1 MISSMA
7 APSAAGVLGCL
18 FTLLGLSGLL
28 ILARLWLRLQ
38 IQSQPLALSDGLL
51 VIAWFSCLAQAVLVI
66 LMRNEDVLHPDINYT
81 LFNWE
86 ADPAKVE
93 HVRKLIWVTIFP
105 FFSALYFCKFAL
117 LATYL
122 QLFPPFMTVLRK
134 MLYAT
139 IVYCVSGYI
148 VSISLQLFLCW
159 PIERNWSFLNPSGLC
174 SIQIMT
180 TIFHVSWAF
189 HFSANLC
196 ILAMPFFI
204 LKGLQMKRSTMIGI
218 STTFALGLIDIAVSL
233 ARFLSIQLEP
243 TSSKSLTMIQIWAI
257 LDEHIALIVACIPSL
272 RQYLRLRFDA
282 NSAAKRSYGH
292 NHSLHNRHHE
302 ANPRPGG
309 DDESGIEINRPA
321 FAETCRSGRRGRES
335 EDDSWSDG
343 KKSNRSDVEL
353 VPIQVREGQKGN
365 ASRRTR
371 SVIRVD
377 QEFTITTTVMSP

>member
-93 HVRKLIWVTIFP
+93 HVRK
-105 FFSALYFCKFAL
+105 
-117 LATYL
+117 
-122 QLFPPFMTVLRK
+122 
-134 MLYAT
+134 
-139 IVYCVSGYI
+139 
-148 VSISLQLFLCW
+148 LFLCW

-272 RQYLRLRFDA
+272 RQYLRLRQ
-282 NSAAKRSYGH
+282 SK
-292 NHSLHNRHHE
+292 
-302 ANPRPGG
+302 
-309 DDESGIEINRPA
+309 
-321 FAETCRSGRRGRES
+321 TRR
-335 EDDSWSDG
+335 
-343 KKSNRSDVEL
+343 
-353 VPIQVREGQKGN
+353 
-365 ASRRTR
+365 
-371 SVIRVD
+371 
-377 QEFTITTTVMSP
+377 

>member
-1 MISSMA
+1 MA
-7 APSAAGVLGCL
+7 GPSAVGVLGCL

-66 LMRNEDVLHPDINYT
+66 LMLNEDVLRPDVNYT
-81 LFNWE
+81 LFNWK
-86 ADPAKVE
+86 ADPGKLE

-139 IVYCVSGYI
+139 IAYCVSGYI

-159 PIERNWSFLNPSGLC
+159 PIERNWSFFSDPSGLC

-180 TIFHVSWAF
+180 TIFHVSWAL

-204 LKGLQMKRSTMIGI
+204 LKGLQMKRSTVIGI
-218 STTFALGLIDIAVSL
+218 YTTFALGLIDIAISL
-233 ARFLSIQLEP
+233 ARFLTIQLEP
-243 TSSKSLTMIQIWAI
+243 MSSKSLTMIQMWAI

-272 RQYLRLRFDA
+272 RQYLRLRFDT
-282 NSAAKRSYGH
+282 NSAAKPSYDH
-292 NHSLHNRHHE
+292 NHSLHNRRQKV
-302 ANPRPGG
+302 NPRLEG
-309 DDESGIEINRPA
+309 DNGSGIEINRPA
-321 FAETCRSGRRGRES
+321 FAETCPSGRRGRES

-343 KKSNRSDVEL
+343 KKSSRSDVEL
-353 VPIQVREGQKGN
+353 VPVQVSKVQTLLQ
-365 ASRRTR
+365 RRP
-371 SVIRVD
+371 SVIWVD
-377 QEFTITTTVMSP
+377 QEFTITTTVIGSR

>member
-1 MISSMA
+1 MA

-51 VIAWFSCLAQAVLVI
+51 VIAWFSCLAQAVLVM

-86 ADPAKVE
+86 ADPAKLE

-159 PIERNWSFLNPSGLC
+159 PIERN
-174 SIQIMT
+174 
-180 TIFHVSWAF
+180 
-189 HFSANLC
+189 
-196 ILAMPFFI
+196 
-204 LKGLQMKRSTMIGI
+204 
-218 STTFALGLIDIAVSL
+218 
-233 ARFLSIQLEP
+233 
-243 TSSKSLTMIQIWAI
+243 
-257 LDEHIALIVACIPSL
+257 
-272 RQYLRLRFDA
+272 
-282 NSAAKRSYGH
+282 
-292 NHSLHNRHHE
+292 
-302 ANPRPGG
+302 
-309 DDESGIEINRPA
+309 
-321 FAETCRSGRRGRES
+321 
-335 EDDSWSDG
+335 
-343 KKSNRSDVEL
+343 
-353 VPIQVREGQKGN
+353 
-365 ASRRTR
+365 
-371 SVIRVD
+371 
-377 QEFTITTTVMSP
+377 